1 MGMAR
6 GEMSGDRGTHR
17 ARGEPVA
24 ALAILAPLTHP
35 RSIRG
40 DPMAMIASMPRVS
53 SPVFVGRAPELDRL
67 CRALEEARAGHST
80 THLVGGEAGIGKTRL
95 VDEFL
100 ARARAAG
107 AVTLSGNCMQLGETG
122 LPYAPFV
129 AALRLLVR
137 TLPPERL
144 DEVIGPG
151 RAELA
156 HLLPDLGPPARSTAD
171 ASGTTAAAQARLF
184 EIVYGVLRRLAEERP
199 VVLVLEDMHWADAST
214 LDLFRFLVRSAG
226 DERLLFVITFRSD
239 EMHRRHPLRPL
250 LAELERLDPVGNFE
264 LDAFDSAELAEQV
277 SAITGSEPPPR
288 LVETLMARSGGNPFF
303 AEELLAA
310 GEAGLALPR
319 SLRDTLEE
327 RLRRLEG
334 DARQVIQVASVA
346 GPRVD
351 HRVLAE
357 VAGMTDARLTAAL
370 RQVVEHHLLVP
381 TPPDEPPGY
390 AFRHALVHE
399 VVYEELL
406 PNERTQLHA
415 TYARAIEGDG
425 ARGQRGAS
433 GWAAQVAYHW
443 LRAHD
448 LERAL
453 PAALEAAR
461 AAMAAAAFAEAQTFL
476 ERALELWPNVPE
488 GARPA
493 GVDRIAILEQAAE
506 AAAQAGD
513 AQRSIDLVRA
523 ALGELRPAD
532 DPMRSGIL
540 QHRLAWYLNE
550 SGDWQAGVSAL
561 ERAAALIPIDP
572 PTPERA
578 RVLADLAHSLMVRS
592 RFGDSLA
599 LGEAALATSR
609 AVGARVAESRAL
621 NAIGLDL
628 ACRSD
633 FERGI
638 PILRE
643 GHELAVELGDP
654 LAIFLTAVGLGWA
667 YDESARH
674 PEALELARATHAR
687 MRDIGAQARFGG
699 QLASKEAR
707 ALFDMGRWDEA
718 AEVIDGTIEAGTT
731 HYAMRWLLS
740 NRVRLAIARGETDAV
755 HADLA
760 TYSALGERV
769 LGPDPDLINVRRA
782 ELAIESGDPITARA
796 MVRDT
801 IEAMAEPELDTDARV
816 LLLIALRAE
825 AAEAEAAIASGD
837 AARRADAIATADRLH
852 EELTVH
858 LARVREIAPSPVPV
872 IVADEVLA
880 TALRERVHGH
890 EDPEAWDAAV
900 DRRRGLGRPY
910 ELALVLADA
919 AVAHLSVRHRED
931 GAAALSE
938 AHSIAVELGATPL
951 RQRIEALARRA
962 RIGIEGV
969 DTADDAA
976 DRLGLTRREREVL
989 ALLVDG
995 RSNRQI
1001 GEQLY
1006 MAESTAG
1013 VHVSNI
1019 LGNLGVTR
1027 RSEAAA
1033 VAHRMGLPGLS

>member
-1 MGMAR
+1 
-6 GEMSGDRGTHR
+6 
-17 ARGEPVA
+17 
-24 ALAILAPLTHP
+24 
-35 RSIRG
+35 
-40 DPMAMIASMPRVS
+40 MIASMPRVS

-67 CRALEEARAGHST
+67 SRGLEEARSGHPT
-80 THLVGGEAGIGKTRL
+80 THLIAGEAGIGKTRL

-100 ARARAAG
+100 ERARAAG
-107 AVTLSGNCMQLGETG
+107 AVTLVGHCLQLGETG

-129 AALRLLVR
+129 AALRPLAR
-137 TLPPERL
+137 TLSPERL
-144 DEVIGPG
+144 DAVIGPG

-156 HLLPDLGPPARSTAD
+156 HLLPDLGERRAAGD
-171 ASGTTAAAQARLF
+171 AGESTAAAQARLF
-184 EIVYGVLRRLAEERP
+184 EIVYGLLRRLADDRP

-214 LDLFRFLVRSAG
+214 RDLVRFLVRNTR
-226 DERLLFVITFRSD
+226 DDRLMFVVTFRSD
-239 EMHRRHPLRPL
+239 ELHRRHAFRPL
-250 LAELERLDPVGNFE
+250 LAELERLDGVGDFE
-264 LDAFDSAELAEQV
+264 LTAFDSAELAAQM
-277 SAITGSEPPPR
+277 SAIRGSEPAPR
-288 LVETLMARSGGNPFF
+288 LVETLLARSGGNPFF

-327 RLRRLEG
+327 RLRRLEA
-334 DARQVIQVASVA
+334 DARRVIQVASVA
-346 GPRVD
+346 GPRVE
-351 HRVLAE
+351 HRVLSE
-357 VAGMTDARLTAAL
+357 VAGMSEARLTAAL
-370 RQVVEHHLLVP
+370 RQAVEHHILVP
-381 TPPDEPPGY
+381 TSPDEVPGY

-415 TYARAIEGDG
+415 RYAQTMEAH
-425 ARGQRGAS
+425 ARGHADAS
-433 GWAAQVAYHW
+433 GSTAQVAYHW

-448 LERAL
+448 LQRAL
-453 PAALEAAR
+453 PAALDAAR
-461 AAMAAAAFAEAQTFL
+461 AAMAAAAFAEAQMFL
-476 ERALELWPNVPE
+476 ERALELWPKVP
-488 GARPA
+488 GSALPA

-523 ALGELRPAD
+523 ALEELQPAA

-550 SGDWQAGVSAL
+550 SGDWRAGVGAL
-561 ERAAALIPIDP
+561 ERAAALIPIEP

-609 AVGARVAESRAL
+609 AVGARVAEARAL

-638 PILRE
+638 AILRE
-643 GHELAVELGDP
+643 GHDLAVELGDP

-667 YDESARH
+667 FDESARH
-674 PEALELARATHAR
+674 AEALELARGAR
-687 MRDIGAQARFGG
+687 ARIRDLGAEPRFGG

-718 AEVIDGTIEAGTT
+718 AEVIDRTIEAGTT

-740 NRVRLAIARGETDAV
+740 NRIRLATARGDADTV
-755 HADLA
+755 SADLA
-760 TYSALGERV
+760 TYEVLGERV

-782 ELAIESGDPITARA
+782 ELAILSGEPASARLI
-796 MVRDT
+796 VRNT
-801 IEAMAEPELDTDARV
+801 IDGMAEPDLDSDARI
-816 LLLIALRAE
+816 LLLLGLRAE
-825 AAEAEAAIASGD
+825 AAEAEAARAAGD
-837 AARRADAIATADRLH
+837 AARRADAIAMADRLH
-852 EELTVH
+852 GELTVH
-858 LARVREIAPSPVPV
+858 LARVREIAPRPVAV
-872 IVADEVLA
+872 IVADEALA
-880 TALRERVHGH
+880 LALRERVRGH
-890 EDPEAWDAAV
+890 EDADAWDAAV
-900 DRRRGLGRPY
+900 DARRGLHRPY
-910 ELALVLADA
+910 ELASVLADA
-919 AVAHLSVRHRED
+919 AVAHLAVRRREE
-931 GAAALSE
+931 GAAALTE
-938 AHSIAVELGATPL
+938 AHGLAVELGATPL
-951 RQRIEALARRA
+951 RQRIESLGRRA

-1001 GEQLY
+1001 GAQLY

-1019 LGNLGVTR
+1019 LAKLGVAR
-1027 RSEAAA
+1027 RSEAMAL
-1033 VAHRMGLPGLS
+1033 AHRLGLPGIS

>member
-1 MGMAR
+1 
-6 GEMSGDRGTHR
+6 
-17 ARGEPVA
+17 
-24 ALAILAPLTHP
+24 
-35 RSIRG
+35 
-40 DPMAMIASMPRVS
+40 MAMIAPMPRVS
-53 SPVFVGRAPELDRL
+53 SPVFVGRAAELDRL
-67 CRALEEARAGHST
+67 CRALEAARAGRST
-80 THLVGGEAGIGKTRL
+80 THLVAGEAGIGKTRL
-95 VDEFL
+95 VSEFL
-100 ARARAAG
+100 GHAREAG
-107 AVTLSGNCMQLGETG
+107 AVALAGHCLQLGETG

-129 AALRLLVR
+129 AALRPLARMLS
-137 TLPPERL
+137 PERL
-144 DEVIGPG
+144 DAVIGPG

-156 HLLPDLGPPARSTAD
+156 HLVPDLADRDQPAPD
-171 ASGTTAAAQARLF
+171 ATPTTAAAQARLF
-184 EIVYGVLRRLAEERP
+184 EIVYGVLRRLAEDRP

-214 LDLFRFLVRSAG
+214 RDLFRYLVRNARE
-226 DERLLFVITFRSD
+226 ERLMFVVTFRSD
-239 EMHRRHPLRPL
+239 EMHRRHPLLSL
-250 LAELERLDPVGNFE
+250 LAELERLDAVGNFE
-264 LDAFDSAELAEQV
+264 LSAFDAGELAEQV
-277 SAITGSEPPPR
+277 SAIMGSEPPLP
-288 LVETLMARSGGNPFF
+288 LVETLHSRSGGNPFF

-327 RLRRLEG
+327 RLRRLGAE
-334 DARQVIQVASVA
+334 ARHVIQVASVA

-357 VAGMTDARLTAAL
+357 VIGMPEARLTAAL
-370 RQVVEHHLLVP
+370 REVVEHHLLLP
-381 TPPDEPPGY
+381 TPPDEIPGY

-406 PNERTQLHA
+406 PNERTKLHA
-415 TYARAIEGDG
+415 AYAG
-425 ARGQRGAS
+425 AFERDPAPAGA
-433 GWAAQVAYHW
+433 ARVAHHW

-453 PAALEAAR
+453 PAALAAAR
-461 AAMAAAAFAEAQTFL
+461 AAMAAFAFAEAQGFL
-476 ERALELWPNVPE
+476 ERALELWPNVPD
-488 GARPA
+488 GALPI
-493 GVDRIAILEQAAE
+493 GVDRITVLEQAAE

-513 AQRSIDLVRA
+513 ARRSIDLVRA
-523 ALGELRPAD
+523 ALEELEPAV

-550 SGDWQAGVSAL
+550 SGDWQAGVTAL
-561 ERAAALIPIDP
+561 ERAAALVPMSP

-592 RFGDSLA
+592 RFGDALA

-609 AVGARVAESRAL
+609 AVGARAAESRAL
-621 NAIGLDL
+621 NAVGLGL

-643 GHELAVELGDP
+643 GHALAVEIGDP
-654 LAIFLTAVGLGWA
+654 LAIFLTSVGLGWA
-667 YDESARH
+667 FDESARH
-674 PEALELARATHAR
+674 AEALELARVTRER
-687 MRDIGAQARFGG
+687 MRDLGAEPRFGG

-707 ALFDMGRWDEA
+707 ALFDLGRWNEA
-718 AEVIDGTIEAGTT
+718 AEVIDRTMEAGTT

-740 NRVRLAIARGETDAV
+740 NRIRICTARGDLEAV
-755 HADLA
+755 TADLA
-760 TYSALGERV
+760 TYLALGERV

-782 ELAIESGDPITARA
+782 ELAIVAGDPTVARGL
-796 MVRDT
+796 VRDT
-801 IEAMAEPELDTDARV
+801 LDGMAEPELDTDARV
-816 LLLIALRAE
+816 LLLLGLRAE
-825 AAEAEAAIASGD
+825 AAQAD
-837 AARRADAIATADRLH
+837 AARAAGDAGRLADAIATADGLFD
-852 EELTVH
+852 ELVRH
-858 LARVREIAPSPVPV
+858 LARVRDMTPSPVAV
-872 IVADEVLA
+872 VLADEVLA
-880 TALRERVHGH
+880 RALLGRVRGQ
-890 EDPEAWDAAV
+890 EDSAAWEAAI

-919 AVAHLSVRHRED
+919 AVAHLAERHRDE
-931 GAAALSE
+931 GAAVLSE
-938 AHSIAVELGATPL
+938 AHAIAVELEASPL

-969 DTADDAA
+969 DTADDTA

-989 ALLVDG
+989 ALLADG

-1019 LGNLGVTR
+1019 LAKLGVTR

-1033 VAHRMGLPGLS
+1033 MAHRMGLPGIS

>member
-1 MGMAR
+1 
-6 GEMSGDRGTHR
+6 
-17 ARGEPVA
+17 
-24 ALAILAPLTHP
+24 
-35 RSIRG
+35 
-40 DPMAMIASMPRVS
+40 MAMIASMPRVS
-53 SPVFVGRAPELDRL
+53 SPVFVGRGPELDRL
-67 CRALEEARAGHST
+67 SRALEDARAGHPT
-80 THLVGGEAGIGKTRL
+80 THLVAGEAGIGKTRL
-95 VDEFL
+95 IEEFL
-100 ARARAAG
+100 ARAREAG
-107 AVTLSGNCMQLGETG
+107 AVTLAGHCLQLGETG

-129 AALRLLVR
+129 AALRPLVR
-137 TLPPERL
+137 TLAPERL
-144 DEVIGPG
+144 DDVIGPG

-156 HLLPDLGPPARSTAD
+156 HLLPDLGERTTRAEDGGT
-171 ASGTTAAAQARLF
+171 TTAAAQARLF
-184 EIVYGVLRRLAEERP
+184 EIVFGVLRRLSEDRP

-214 LDLFRFLVRSAG
+214 RDLFRYLVRNARDDSI
-226 DERLLFVITFRSD
+226 LFVVTFRSD

-250 LAELERLDPVGNFE
+250 LAELERLDSVGDFE
-264 LDAFDSAELAEQV
+264 LSAFDSTELAEQM
-277 SAITGSEPPPR
+277 SAIRGSAPAPR
-288 LVETLMARSGGNPFF
+288 LVETLLARSGGNPFF

-319 SLRDTLEE
+319 SLRDILEE
-327 RLRRLEG
+327 RLRRLEA
-334 DARQVIQVASVA
+334 DARRVIQVASVA
-346 GPRVD
+346 GPRVE
-351 HRVLAE
+351 HRLLAA
-357 VAGMTDARLTAAL
+357 VAGMSDARLTAAL

-381 TPPDEPPGY
+381 TPPDEVPGY

-415 TYARAIEGDG
+415 AHAQAIEADAGPNAD
-425 ARGQRGAS
+425 AS
-433 GWAAQVAYHW
+433 GLTAQVAHHW

-453 PAALEAAR
+453 PAALDAAR
-461 AAMAAAAFAEAQTFL
+461 AAMAAFAFAEAQTFL
-476 ERALELWPNVPE
+476 ERALELWPKVP
-488 GARPA
+488 GRALPA

-513 AQRSIDLVRA
+513 PQRSIDLVRA
-523 ALGELRPAD
+523 ALDELRPAA

-550 SGDWQAGVSAL
+550 SGDWQAGVTAL
-561 ERAAALIPIDP
+561 ERAAEQIPIDP

-578 RVLADLAHSLMVRS
+578 RILADLAHSLMVRS

-621 NAIGLDL
+621 NVIGLDL

-638 PILRE
+638 PVLRE
-643 GHELAVELGDP
+643 GHDLALELGDP
-654 LAIFLTAVGLGWA
+654 LAIFLTSVGLGWA
-667 YDESARH
+667 LDESARH
-674 PEALELARATHAR
+674 AEALELARTTHAR
-687 MRDIGAQARFGG
+687 MRDLGAEARFGG

-707 ALFDMGRWDEA
+707 ALFDLGQWDEA
-718 AEVIDGTIEAGTT
+718 GEVIDRTIEAGTT
-731 HYAMRWLLS
+731 RYAMRWLLS
-740 NRVRLAIARGETDAV
+740 NRIRLATARGRTEAAT
-755 HADLA
+755 ADLA
-760 TYSALGERV
+760 TYEALGERV
-769 LGPDPDLINVRRA
+769 VGPDPDLINVRRA
-782 ELAIESGDPITARA
+782 ELAIVAGEPVEARA
-796 MVRDT
+796 LVRATMDD
-801 IEAMAEPELDTDARV
+801 MAEPELDTDARV
-816 LLLIALRAE
+816 LLLLGLRAE
-825 AAEAEAAIASGD
+825 AAEAEAARAAGD
-837 AARRADAIATADRLH
+837 RARRADAIATADRLH
-852 EELTVH
+852 GELSAH

-872 IVADEVLA
+872 VLADEALA
-880 TALRERVHGH
+880 LALRARVRGH
-890 EDPEAWDAAV
+890 EDADAWDKAV
-900 DRRRGLGRPY
+900 DARRTLERPY
-910 ELALVLADA
+910 ELAVVLADA
-919 AVAHLSVRHRED
+919 GVAHLAARRRED

-938 AHSIAVELGATPL
+938 AHAITVELEATPL

-1019 LGNLGVTR
+1019 LAKLGVAR
-1027 RSEAAA
+1027 RSEAMAM
-1033 VAHRMGLPGLS
+1033 AHRLGLPGLS